1 MGIVCNPIF
10 MHSLTYGGKDRVFGN
25 DRGFVIG
32 TIRLFL
38 QQVEHGKALVL
49 YTLMPSWGTDS
60 RILLNLKRYY
70 AMQQNHLTPSV

>member
-1 MGIVCNPIF
+1 

-25 DRGFVIG
+25 DRVFDIG

-49 YTLMPSWGTDS
+49 YTLMPGWDE
-60 RILLNLKRYY
+60 RR
-70 AMQQNHLTPSV
+70 QQSGDALHFGAT